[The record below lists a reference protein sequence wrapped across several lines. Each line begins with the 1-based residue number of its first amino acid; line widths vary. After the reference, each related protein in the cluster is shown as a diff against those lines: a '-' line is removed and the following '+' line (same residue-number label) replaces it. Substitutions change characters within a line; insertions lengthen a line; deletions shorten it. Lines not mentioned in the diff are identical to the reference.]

1 MRTTKSHITLK
12 YKDIDNGKKSIYL
25 DYYKDGKRIREAI
38 HLYLLPETSK
48 KNISSNKQTM
58 KEAESIRAAKENEL
72 LTASFGIEVKEP
84 SAQCI
89 CEAIDEY
96 EKIILNKG
104 DNSSVTNIRGMKK
117 AVAAYRGLKTK
128 VSDIDESYCDGLVDF
143 LRNDYTAQFGR
154 ISMTTARA
162 YIYLF
167 SSTLNNAVTNGIIGV
182 NPLRFVNIH
191 GRITRERPLKKFMTI
206 DEIKMLMNTP
216 CPVMSRPQVKQVF
229 MLSIFTYLSYPD
241 ILTLKWKDIKTN
253 EGKTTIAV
261 HSRKTYVPLTDASM
275 RWLPDTANHR
285 GLVFKG
291 LPQRTEVN
299 NILRKWGEK
308 AGMEQ
313 TLNFRLAQN
322 TFIYLLL
329 TTGTDI
335 GTVSCMLGLTPKTMR
350 AYMKM
355 MIANQPSEIEVVQAV
370 HNMNKQNR

>member
-12 YKDIDNGKKSIYL
+12 YNDIDNGKKSIYL

-48 KNISSNKQTM
+48 KNISTNKQTM

-89 CEAIDEY
+89 CDAIDEY
-96 EKIILNKG
+96 EKIILGKG
-104 DNSSVTNIRGMKK
+104 DYSSATNIRGMKK

-128 VSDIDESYCDGLVDF
+128 VTDIDESYCDGLVDF
-143 LRNDYTAQFGR
+143 LRNDYTAQFGK
-154 ISMTTARA
+154 ISMTTART

-191 GRITRERPLKKFMTI
+191 GRITKERPLKKFLTV

-253 EGKTTIAV
+253 EGKTTIAL
-261 HSRKTYVPLTDASM
+261 HSRKSSVPLTDASM
-275 RWLPDTANHR
+275 RWLPETTNHR

-308 AGMEQ
+308 AGLEQ

-335 GTVSCMLGLTPKTMR
+335 ETISCMLGLTPKTMR
-350 AYMKM
+350 GYMKM
-355 MIANQPSEIEVVQAV
+355 IAVERSSDSESASVKYNE
-370 HNMNKQNR
+370 